1 RGDLWDSGKVDTNA
15 TNQIEYHG
23 GPIGT
28 RTRVYW
34 KVRSWDKNGEP
45 GKWSETAWWETGLLD
60 VADWKADWIGYDL
73 NTYGKGNTYH
83 LPPAPYLR
91 KEQEVARRVESARLY
106 ITALGVYEFFING
119 KRVGDDYFVPG
130 WTDYDKR
137 VYYNVYDVTEYLHAG
152 NNAFAATLSYG
163 WYAGYL
169 GYALL
174 VGSPEV
180 RGFYGDVPLIKAQV
194 EITYSDG
201 SRETILTDNSWRASQ
216 GPLQETDFLQGET
229 YDARLAV
236 DGWEHADFDD
246 SGWNTVQVY
255 PDCPD
260 RAIQLYPGNPVKIMQ
275 ELKARAVT
283 PRDGGKYI
291 VDFGQNFAG
300 VVRLNVK

>member
-1 RGDLWDSGKVDTNA
+1 
-15 TNQIEYHG
+15 
-23 GPIGT
+23 
-28 RTRVYW
+28 
-34 KVRSWDKNGEP
+34 
-45 GKWSETAWWETGLLD
+45 
-60 VADWKADWIGYDL
+60 
-73 NTYGKGNTYH
+73 YGKGDTYH

-91 KEQEVARRVESARLY
+91 KEEKVARRVESARLY

-119 KRVGDDYFVPG
+119 KRVGDDYFAPG

-216 GPLQETDFLQGET
+216 GPLRETDLLQGET
-229 YDARLAV
+229 YDARLAL
-236 DGWEHADFDD
+236 DGWAQAGFDD
-246 SGWNTVQVY
+246 SAWEAAQVHA
-255 PDCPD
+255 DRSD
-260 RAIQLYPGNPVKIMQ
+260 RAIQLYPGSPVEITH
-275 ELKARAVT
+275 ELKAKSVT
-283 PRDGGKYI
+283 PRGDGKYI

-300 VVRLNVK
+300 VVRLHVKGNKGDSVVL